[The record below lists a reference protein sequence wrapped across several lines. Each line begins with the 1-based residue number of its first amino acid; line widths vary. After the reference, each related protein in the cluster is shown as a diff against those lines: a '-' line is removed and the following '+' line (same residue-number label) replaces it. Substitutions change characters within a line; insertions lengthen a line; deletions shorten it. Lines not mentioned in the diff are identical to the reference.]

1 MITFFDGAW
10 EATSADIQALPNF
23 DIVYECFCEEVADD
37 EKRLCRPLTD
47 EELDEKA
54 RFHADSCDA
63 PELLNLIADE
73 LVYMWKHDRE
83 AA

>member
-1 MITFFDGAW
+1 MIQNFDGVW
-10 EATSADIQALPNF
+10 EATSDDIQALPNF
-23 DIVYECFCEEVADD
+23 DVVYECFCEEVADD
-37 EKRLCRPLTD
+37 EKRLGRPLTD

-63 PELLNLIADE
+63 SELLDLIADE
-73 LVYMWKHDRE
+73 LVDQLKRDRE

>member
-1 MITFFDGAW
+1 MIQFFDGSW
-10 EATSADIQALPNF
+10 EATSDDIQSLQNF

-37 EKRLCRPLTD
+37 EKHLARRLSD
-47 EELDEKA
+47 EELEEEA

-63 PELLNLIADE
+63 HELLDLIADE
-73 LVYMWKHDRE
+73 LVSLWKRERE

>member
-10 EATSADIQALPNF
+10 EATRADIQALPNF
-23 DIVYECFCEEVADD
+23 AIVCECFCEEVADD
-37 EKRLCRPLTD
+37 EKHLGRPLTN
-47 EELDEKA
+47 EELAEVA

-63 PELLNLIADE
+63 PELLDLIADE

>member
-1 MITFFDGAW
+1 MIAFFDGAW
-10 EATSADIQALPNF
+10 EATSDDIQALPNF
-23 DIVYECFCEEVADD
+23 GLVYECFCEEVADD
-37 EKRLCRPLTD
+37 EKHLGRPLTD

-63 PELLNLIADE
+63 PELLDLIADE
-73 LVYMWKHDRE
+73 LVDQLKRDRE

>member
-1 MITFFDGAW
+1 MIQYFDGSW
-10 EATSADIQALPNF
+10 EATSEDIQALPNF
-23 DIVYECFCEEVADD
+23 ELVHECFCEEVADN
-37 EKRLCRPLTD
+37 EKHLGRPLTD
-47 EELDEKA
+47 EELEEEA

-73 LVYMWKHDRE
+73 LVYQLKRERE

>member
-1 MITFFDGAW
+1 MIQNFDGAW
-10 EATSADIQALPNF
+10 EATSDDIQALSNF
-23 DIVYECFCEEVADD
+23 GLVYECFCEEVADD
-37 EKRLCRPLTD
+37 EKHLGRPLTD

-63 PELLNLIADE
+63 PELLDLIADE
-73 LVYMWKHDRE
+73 LVDMWKHDRE